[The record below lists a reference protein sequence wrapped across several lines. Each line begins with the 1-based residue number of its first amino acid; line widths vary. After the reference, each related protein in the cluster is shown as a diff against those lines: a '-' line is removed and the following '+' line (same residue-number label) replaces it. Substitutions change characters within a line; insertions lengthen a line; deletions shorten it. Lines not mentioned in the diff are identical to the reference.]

1 MKCVKNFIENVN
13 FQIFFSILL
22 LFSADLYE
30 YNQHVKKRVDQN
42 FLETNRDDIERRHLS
57 NEFNSLNDNRLLLR
71 QKLALIQEHYKQLEM
86 NVQREMKR
94 QKDMEDKYDHR
105 INHLRLS
112 IQEYV
117 SEMIYFNIILTS
129 FILGKSS

>member
-1 MKCVKNFIENVN
+1 
-13 FQIFFSILL
+13 
-22 LFSADLYE
+22 
-30 YNQHVKKRVDQN
+30 
-42 FLETNRDDIERRHLS
+42 
-57 NEFNSLNDNRLLLR
+57 
-71 QKLALIQEHYKQLEM
+71 M

-117 SEMIYFNIILTS
+117 SEMIYFNIILTI